1 MVHAYDEVETVEVA
15 AVQLLRT
22 TVEVVAVTGTALAHS
37 AVGQVTDMPRT
48 NGCRLNMELVAESAL
63 VYQLLHNAL
72 SGW

>member
-1 MVHAYDEVETVEVA
+1 
-15 AVQLLRT
+15 
-22 TVEVVAVTGTALAHS
+22 VEVVAVTGTALAHS

-48 NGCRLNMELVAESAL
+48 DGCRLNMELVAESAL